1 MKDTDMDVI
10 TFLMRQHD
18 EMRELFEEVVN
29 AKGPAQQD
37 VFHHLVRLLAIH
49 ETAEEE
55 LVHPYARKAF
65 AGGDKIVDQRL
76 QEENS
81 AKELLSRLDEM
92 GTDHPDFLK
101 YFDELRAD
109 VLAHAEA
116 EEKFEFAKLREKA
129 SGPQLR
135 AMTAGV
141 KAVEAMA
148 PTRPHPGVESATKN
162 ILLGPPTAIMDR
174 TRDAIRA
181 AMGKS

>member
-1 MKDTDMDVI
+1 MDVI
-10 TFLMRQHD
+10 TFLMRQHEEIRSLFD
-18 EMRELFEEVVN
+18 EVTK
-29 AKGPAQQD
+29 AKGPARQD
-37 VFHHLVRLLAIH
+37 LFRHLVRLLAVH

-65 AGGDKIVDQRL
+65 PGGDKVVKDRL
-76 QEENS
+76 REE
-81 AKELLSRLDEM
+81 KEGKEMLAQLDEM
-92 GTDHPDFLK
+92 GTDHPDFPKL
-101 YFDELRAD
+101 FDEFRTD

-116 EEKFEFAKLREKA
+116 EELYEFAKLREEA

-141 KAVEAMA
+141 KAAEALA
-148 PTRPHPGVESATKN
+148 PTRPHPGVESAMKN
-162 ILLGPPTAIMDR
+162 LLLGPPTAIMDR